1 MNSHTADIDLQG
13 QSPVALSQAQRD
25 IDSGLAL
32 TTDINDGTKNRN
44 PDGIGFWAL
53 VAEDLQTHGELFSQG
68 FWALFW
74 HRFGN
79 ARMSIRPRLL
89 RVPVSVFYR
98 IMAKITQWMCGIDL
112 AYSVVVGRRV
122 KLEHFGGIVLAARA
136 IGDDVVIRQNTTCG
150 VTSKHNLGK
159 LPTIGDGVDV
169 GVGSVILGD
178 VKVGKNAVVGANA
191 VVTKDVPAGALVGGV
206 PARVIK
212 EGFGDQ

>member
-1 MNSHTADIDLQG
+1 MRG
-13 QSPVALSQAQRD
+13 QSPVAQSQAQRD
-25 IDSGLAL
+25 IDSGLPL
-32 TTDINDGTKNRN
+32 TSDINDGTKNRN

-53 VAEDLQTHGELFSQG
+53 VAEDLRTHGEFFSQG

-79 ARMSIRPRLL
+79 ARMSIRPRVL
-89 RVPVSVFYR
+89 RVVFSLFYR
-98 IMAKITQWMCGIDL
+98 LMLKITQWLCGIDL

-122 KLEHFGGIVLAARA
+122 KLEHFGSMVLAARA
-136 IGDDVVIRQNTTCG
+136 IGDDVVIRQNTTFG
-150 VTSKHNLGK
+150 VTSRHNLGK
-159 LPTIGDGVDV
+159 LPTIGDGVDI

-178 VKVGKNAVVGANA
+178 VKIGKNAVIGANS

-212 EGFGDQ
+212 AGFVQGQ